1 MKIISP
7 LSYYLEIVWGKHKET
22 FQSVDNF
29 FNISEYLI
37 CLQKHTQMQMKQ
49 PIKFY
54 SYEIGFSHYLNEFS
68 GISNSLETLG
78 DAQVKIIN
86 Q

>member
-1 MKIISP
+1 MD
-7 LSYYLEIVWGKHKET
+7 IVWGKHKET
-22 FQSVDNF
+22 FQPVDNF

-37 CLQKHTQMQMKQ
+37 CLQKRTQRQMKE

-68 GISNSLETLG
+68 GNSNSLGTLE